1 MDLMKLTNCA
11 ISLFFW
17 KIFVG
22 RLSKSLCNF
31 ILFFKL
37 ECLSHCQA
45 SHLGSPANHP
55 SPDAFLNSAFLLG
68 RSLMGTRMK
77 LYKQQLINHCSAKKS
92 RTIIYCEELKLWLL
106 HPIQLTWCFVI
117 LNSACGITTVFCFT
131 NLFPYTHLVRL
142 CSGVKKLL

>member
-11 ISLFFW
+11 ISLFFC

-45 SHLGSPANHP
+45 SHLGSPVNHP
-55 SPDAFLNSAFLLG
+55 SPDASLNSTFLWTWQKPHG
-68 RSLMGTRMK
+68 YTRMK
-77 LYKQQLINHCSAKKS
+77 LYKQQLINHCSAKRS
-92 RTIIYCEELKLWLL
+92 RTIIFCEEFKLWLL
-106 HPIQLTWCFVI
+106 HSIQLTWCFVI
-117 LNSACGITTVFCFT
+117 LNSACSITTVFCFT

-142 CSGVKKLL
+142 CNGVK